1 MRLRTLFNR
10 YGLNALLVALAVVSA
25 SACKAK
31 PAATV
36 KEVNRL
42 DEKSAEAPQPVEDPR
57 FKEFFDR
64 VRAYIKIHNA
74 ADTKVPSLKET
85 SDPKEVSDR
94 EKALANEIRIERAG
108 AQQGE
113 VFSPAAAKEIGAIVV
128 DDFNGR
134 PLNDQKAI
142 LVEVPMKVPPAIN
155 TDYPTTLPLAT
166 VPPSLLLKLP
176 TLPEELEYRFLGR
189 HLILRDIKANL
200 IVDFIPDVVPAT
212 PAKTA
217 GREAHP

>member
-1 MRLRTLFNR
+1 MRQRLP
-10 YGLNALLVALAVVSA
+10 LVRAGVCAFLAALAVLSL
-25 SACKAK
+25 SACKAQ

-57 FKEFFDR
+57 FKEFFDQ

-74 ADTKVPSLKET
+74 ADAKVPSLKET
-85 SDPKEVSDR
+85 SDPRQVSDR
-94 EKALANEIRIERAG
+94 EKALADEIRVERAG
-108 AQQGE
+108 ATQGA
-113 VFSPAAAKEIGAIVV
+113 VFSPGAAREIGTIVA
-128 DDFNGR
+128 DDFTAR
-134 PLNDQKAI
+134 PLKDQKAI

-200 IVDFIPDVVPAT
+200 IVDFIPDVVP
-212 PAKTA
+212 PAPARSA